1 MKNKHQKSVS
11 KNSSQNERKSGMKM
25 KTWEEIRD
33 DFPILK
39 ETINNQPLIYLDNAA
54 TTQIPKQVMDCWV
67 EHYTKYNGNVHRGI
81 HTLAELSTSHME
93 AVREKVLNFLNA
105 KELGQIVFTSGATDS
120 ANLVAQSFLKHRLK
134 PGDIVLSTELE
145 HHANYV
151 VWQQLCLECGA
162 QFQVIPTIDG
172 DLDLEAAEK
181 MISENV
187 KFFATTAV
195 SNVLGTV
202 VDIRKLIGLAKKY
215 EIPVF
220 IDAAQ
225 ALRHESFDLASLDCD
240 FLGFSAHK
248 MMGPTGVGCLF
259 IRDKWLDEMK
269 PWRYGG
275 GMVDIVKEE
284 STSFADV
291 PARLEAGTP
300 NYSGIIAFGAAID
313 YLSAIG
319 FSRIFEREE
328 ELTAQAEKLL
338 REIPEVTVL
347 GNPGRRAGV
356 LSIFVDGVHPYDL
369 ASFIDKFGVAVRTGS
384 MCAQPIVRKY
394 GAETVTRISPAFY
407 NTPEEL
413 KQAVETLK
421 IVIALIKQAK

>member
-1 MKNKHQKSVS
+1 
-11 KNSSQNERKSGMKM
+11 M

-39 ETINNQPLIYLDNAA
+39 ETIHNQPLIYLDNAA
-54 TTQIPKQVMDCWV
+54 TTQMPKQVMACWV

-105 KELGQIVFTSGATDS
+105 KDEGQIIFTSGATDS
-120 ANLVAQSFLKHRLK
+120 ANLVAQSFLRHRLK
-134 PGDIVLSTELE
+134 PGDVVLSTELE
-145 HHANYV
+145 HHANFV

-162 QFQVIPTIDG
+162 QFQVIPAIDG
-172 DLDLEAAEK
+172 DLDMDAAEK
-181 MISENV
+181 MINENV

-202 VDIRKLIGLAKKY
+202 VDIQKLTDLVKKY

-225 ALRHESFDLASLDCD
+225 ALRHEAFDLSELDCD

-259 IRDKWLDEMK
+259 IRNRWLDEMK
-269 PWRYGG
+269 PYRYGG

-300 NYSGIIAFGAAID
+300 NYSVIMAFGAALD
-313 YLSAIG
+313 YLNEIG
-319 FSRIFEREE
+319 FKQIYAREE
-328 ELTAQAEKLL
+328 ELTVHAEHLFKS
-338 REIPEVTVL
+338 IPEVTVL
-347 GNPGRRAGV
+347 GNPVSLSGV
-356 LSIFVDGVHPYDL
+356 LSILVDGVHPYDL

-384 MCAQPIVRKY
+384 MCAQPIVQKY
-394 GAETVTRISPAFY
+394 GTDTVTRISPAFY
-407 NTPEEL
+407 NTGEEL
-413 KQAVETLK
+413 DKAAEILQKVIQLLK
-421 IVIALIKQAK
+421 R

>member
-1 MKNKHQKSVS
+1 
-11 KNSSQNERKSGMKM
+11 M
-25 KTWEEIRD
+25 KTWEQIRD

-120 ANLVAQSFLKHRLK
+120 ANLVAHSFLKHRLR
-134 PGDIVLSTELE
+134 PGDVVLTTELE

-172 DLDLEAAEK
+172 DLDMDAAEK
-181 MISENV
+181 MLNENV

-202 VDIRKLIGLAKKY
+202 VDIQKLIVLAKKY
-215 EIPVF
+215 AIPVF

-225 ALRHESFDLASLDCD
+225 ALRHEEFDLSALDCD

-259 IRDKWLDEMK
+259 IRNKWLDEMK
-269 PWRYGG
+269 PYRFGG

-300 NYSGIIAFGAAID
+300 NYSGIIAFGAALE
-313 YLSAIG
+313 YLNEIG
-319 FSRIFEREE
+319 FDRIYAREE
-328 ELTAQAEKLL
+328 ELTVHAEQCL
-338 REIPEVTVL
+338 REMPDVTLL
-347 GNPGRRAGV
+347 GNPAHRAGV
-356 LSIFVDGVHPYDL
+356 LSILVDRVHPYDL
-369 ASFIDKFGVAVRTGS
+369 ASFIDKFGAAVRTGS

-394 GAETVTRISPAFY
+394 GVETVTRISPAFY
-407 NTPEEL
+407 NTNEEL
-413 KQAVETLK
+413 DNAAAIILK
-421 IVIALIKQAK
+421 VIRLLKR

>member
-1 MKNKHQKSVS
+1 
-11 KNSSQNERKSGMKM
+11 M

-39 ETINNQPLIYLDNAA
+39 ETIHNQPLIYLDNAA
-54 TTQIPKQVMDCWV
+54 TTQMPKQVMDCWV

-105 KELGQIVFTSGATDS
+105 KDAGQIIFTSGATDS
-120 ANLVAQSFLKHRLK
+120 ANLVAQSFLKQRLK
-134 PGDIVLSTELE
+134 PGDVVLTTELE

-162 QFQVIPTIDG
+162 QFQVIPAIDG
-172 DLDLEAAEK
+172 DLDMDAAEK
-181 MISENV
+181 MINENV

-202 VDIRKLIGLAKKY
+202 VDIQKLTDLAKKY
-215 EIPVF
+215 EIPIF

-225 ALRHESFDLASLDCD
+225 ALRHEAFDLSELDCD

-259 IRDKWLDEMK
+259 IRNRWLDEMK
-269 PWRYGG
+269 PYRYGG

-300 NYSGIIAFGAAID
+300 NYSGIIAFGAALD
-313 YLSAIG
+313 YLNEIG
-319 FSRIFEREE
+319 FKQIYAREE
-328 ELTAQAEKLL
+328 ELTVHAEHLL
-338 REIPEVTVL
+338 KAIPEVTVL
-347 GNPGRRAGV
+347 GNPVRRSGV
-356 LSIFVDGVHPYDL
+356 LSILVDGVHPYDL

-394 GAETVTRISPAFY
+394 GTDTVTRISPAFY
-407 NTPEEL
+407 NTGEEL
-413 KQAVETLK
+413 DKAAEILQK
-421 IVIALIKQAK
+421 VIQLLER

>member
-1 MKNKHQKSVS
+1 
-11 KNSSQNERKSGMKM
+11 M

-39 ETINNQPLIYLDNAA
+39 ENINNQPLIYLDNAA

-93 AVREKVLNFLNA
+93 AVREKVLAFLRA
-105 KELGQIVFTSGATDS
+105 QDLGQIVFTSGATDS

-151 VWQQLCLECGA
+151 VWQQLCFECGA

-172 DLDLEAAEK
+172 DLDMDAAEK
-181 MISENV
+181 MINENV
-187 KFFATTAV
+187 KFLAATAV

-202 VDIRKLIGLAKKY
+202 VDIQKLTDLAQKY

-225 ALRHESFDLASLDCD
+225 ALRHEAFDLSELDCD

-259 IRDKWLDEMK
+259 IRNRWLDEMK
-269 PWRYGG
+269 PYRYGG
-275 GMVDIVKEE
+275 GMVDIVNEE

-300 NYSGIIAFGAAID
+300 NYSGIIAFGAALD
-313 YLSAIG
+313 YLNEIG
-319 FSRIFEREE
+319 FKQIYAREE
-328 ELTAQAEKLL
+328 ELTVHAEHLL
-338 REIPEVTVL
+338 KAIPEVTVL
-347 GNPGRRAGV
+347 GNPVRRSGV
-356 LSIFVDGVHPYDL
+356 LSILVDGVHPYDL

-394 GAETVTRISPAFY
+394 GTDTVTRISPAFY
-407 NTPEEL
+407 NTGEEL
-413 KQAVETLK
+413 DKAAEILPKVIQLLK
-421 IVIALIKQAK
+421 R